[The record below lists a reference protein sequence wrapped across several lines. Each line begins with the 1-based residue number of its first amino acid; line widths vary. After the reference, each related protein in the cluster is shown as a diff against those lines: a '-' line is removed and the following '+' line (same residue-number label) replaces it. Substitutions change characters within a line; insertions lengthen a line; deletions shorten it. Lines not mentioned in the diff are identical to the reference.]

1 MNKQQRIEISNAF
14 SDVDF
19 SSDHI
24 ATLETEGSREEY
36 VKELE
41 TLKETLESI
50 RDDEQEKFDNM
61 PEGLQAS
68 ERGSTLESNVSELD
82 DAITNLND
90 AIDAVKNDYPAKP
103 DESNVEEWAANIADQ
118 IENAQST
125 AEAL

>member
-61 PEGLQAS
+61 PEGLQVS
-68 ERGSTLESNVSELD
+68 ERGQTLENNVSELD
-82 DAITNLND
+82 SVITDIETAISSVRD
-90 AIDAVKNDYPAKP
+90 EYPAKP
-103 DESNVEEWAANIADQ
+103 DESNVDEWAIAIADG
-118 IENAQST
+118 IETAEST
-125 AEAL
+125 AESL